1 MSRPPGREHSTR
13 LGEQY
18 YDHPIDFIGNQYD
31 QGDCHNSYI
40 MAKAGFPGYG
50 GYSNQMPQGCAINA
64 GYTAPTYST
73 GQQMIA
79 AGYPQTYPQGY
90 PQTTIASPMVATQCH
105 PGMSLAQGIPQ
116 GMAQGMPM
124 TQGIPLA
131 QSMPA
136 VTATRP
142 LESEAAVQERIKANI
157 DAIME
162 TQKTAMLNSKL
173 ESLTN
178 KVQSLAQNI
187 EKNIEHNESAKVRSL
202 ADKVDRLSQN
212 LSCESD
218 SSIKALSEKVDRLSR
233 NLEQRPAAAESLS
246 STVPNS
252 DSDIARRL
260 RRLAAESGARK
271 PEERI
276 PDW

>member
-31 QGDCHNSYI
+31 QSDCHNSYI

-50 GYSNQMPQGCAINA
+50 GYSNQMPSGYAINA
-64 GYTAPTYST
+64 GYTTPTYTT
-73 GQQMIA
+73 GQQVIA
-79 AGYPQTYPQGY
+79 TGYPQTYPQGY
-90 PQTTIASPMVATQCH
+90 PQTTIASPVVAAQCH
-105 PGMSLAQGIPQ
+105 PGMSLAQGMVQ
-116 GMAQGMPM
+116 GVPM
-124 TQGIPLA
+124 TQGMPLA

-136 VTATRP
+136 TTAARP

-187 EKNIEHNESAKVRSL
+187 EKNIEHNESSKVRSL
-202 ADKVDRLSQN
+202 ADKVDRLSQS

-233 NLEQRPAAAESLS
+233 NLEQRPAATESLS
-246 STVPNS
+246 SAVPNS
-252 DSDIARRL
+252 DNDIARRL
-260 RRLAAESGARK
+260 RRLAAESSTRK
-271 PEERI
+271 SEERI